1 MHHCHVQG
9 IIFHCFS
16 TNCTDSE
23 DHLGNNNKT
32 PSIDMTS
39 LTPSQLSAICV
50 IFQVYAQ
57 PTGCNAFLGQNLA
70 PKSNLAFSGGVPS
83 TTHFEE
89 PVGWG
94 N

>member
-39 LTPSQLSAICV
+39 LTPSQLSVMCV
-50 IFQVYAQ
+50 IFQVGAQ
-57 PTGCNAFLGQNLA
+57 PTECNAFLGQNLA
-70 PKSNLAFSGGVPS
+70 PESNLAFWGGS
-83 TTHFEE
+83 
-89 PVGWG
+89 
-94 N
+94 